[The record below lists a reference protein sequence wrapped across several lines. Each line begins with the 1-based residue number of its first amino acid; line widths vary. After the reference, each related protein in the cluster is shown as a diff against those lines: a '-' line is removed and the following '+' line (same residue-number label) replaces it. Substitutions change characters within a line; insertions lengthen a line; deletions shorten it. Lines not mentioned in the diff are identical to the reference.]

1 MFVSLVIMWHL
12 NFLLLFVPLMAFK
25 PITQFCLPPSAS
37 VRDALALI
45 DSVAEGICLVVD
57 ANSILLGTVTDGDI
71 RRALLKG
78 HGLDDCIEPHY
89 KRTFVSVK
97 MGADRAE
104 VLDLMQARQLRHIP
118 IVDDSSFIK
127 GIHLL
132 HEVIGS
138 VPKPNWAV
146 IMAGGKGTRLGEL
159 TKSIPKPMLKVA
171 GRPIIERLVLHLV
184 GCGIRR
190 IFISTN
196 YLASV
201 IEEHFQ
207 DGSKFGCRIEYLRE
221 SADLPLGT
229 GGSLS
234 LLPEP
239 VEHPVFVCNG
249 DLVTQIDVASML
261 HFHQE
266 GHYLATIGVR
276 TYTHEIPF
284 GCLEME
290 DARVIGLVEKPTI
303 SQQINAGIYVISPEM
318 IQRVPKTFFPITDLF
333 ENALVQGDL
342 VGAFEIADD
351 WIDVGQR
358 EQLKQAR
365 GGAH

>member
-1 MFVSLVIMWHL
+1 MTS
-12 NFLLLFVPLMAFK
+12 K
-25 PITQFCLPPSAS
+25 PVTLFCLPPSGTLW
-37 VRDALALI
+37 DALQVI
-45 DSVAEGICLVVD
+45 DKGAEGICLMVD
-57 ANSILLGTVTDGDI
+57 ADQKLLCTITDGDI

-78 HGLDDCIEPHY
+78 AALVDSVQPHA
-89 KRTFVSVK
+89 KHSFASVHVT
-97 MGADRAE
+97 ASRAE
-104 VLDLMQARQLRHIP
+104 VIDLMQARHLHHIP
-118 IVDDSSFIK
+118 ILDDHGHLK
-127 GIHLL
+127 GMHLL
-132 HEVIGS
+132 REVIGC

-171 GRPIIERLVLHLV
+171 GRPILERLLLHLV

-201 IEEHFQ
+201 IEDHFE
-207 DGSKFGCRIEYLRE
+207 DGAKFGCKIEYLRE
-221 SADLPLGT
+221 NTDQPLGT

-234 LLPEP
+234 LLPEIP
-239 VEHPVFVCNG
+239 EHPVFVCNG

-261 HFHQE
+261 NFHHE
-266 GHYLATIGVR
+266 GGYFATIGVR
-276 TYTHEIPF
+276 TYAHEIPF
-284 GCLEME
+284 GCL
-290 DARVIGLVEKPTI
+290 DVSDGRVTSIVEKPTI
-303 SQQINAGIYVISPEM
+303 SQLINAGIYLLSPEI
-318 IQRVPKTFFPITDLF
+318 IQRVSRSFLPITDLF
-333 ENALVQGDL
+333 DEALRGGDQI
-342 VGAFEIADD
+342 GAFEIVDD